1 MLIMAKVDLE
11 LISDAEMYLFFEK
24 GMGGGVSYIFK
35 RYSKTNNNCLKF
47 YDQNKNQNILYAST
61 QIIYMVMLCLNFFQ

>member
-24 GMGGGVSYIFK
+24 GMGGRSF
-35 RYSKTNNNCLKF
+35 
-47 YDQNKNQNILYAST
+47 LY
-61 QIIYMVMLCLNFFQ
+61 FQKI